1 MSTNIIPKLKPLSH
15 EELKNYP
22 VLYNKVPHE
31 DVSDKYTLISS
42 IDIINELRD
51 RFNWYVTSVQVS
63 KIKDESRQ
71 NKQVHLVRLR
81 HFDDLLAPKD
91 SAVEL
96 IFFNSFDRSK
106 AFSIS
111 MGLYRFC
118 CCNGLIL
125 GETFDSYRLRHIGDL
140 ENNLEE
146 IIAKVTKYKPKLE
159 EKVKEYS
166 NTMLSPQEMETF
178 ARLAAPLKFPA
189 HLEVD
194 YNQLLVPQRAEDMK
208 DSSIYTILNIIQEN
222 LIRANNVVGFK
233 KETGRRFTSKEISS
247 LKKDYEI
254 NVGVFNLADRI
265 YELKTQQSIAA

>member
-1 MSTNIIPKLKPLSH
+1 MSSNIISKLKPLSQ

-22 VLYNKVPHE
+22 VLYNKVAHE

-42 IDIINELRD
+42 IDIINHLRD

-63 KIKDESRQ
+63 QVKDESRE

-81 HFDDLLAPKD
+81 HFDSFLEEKESVP
-91 SAVEL
+91 EL
-96 IFFNSFDRSK
+96 IFFNSFDRTK

-111 MGLYRFC
+111 IGLYRFC

-125 GETFDSYRLRHIGDL
+125 GETFDSYKLRHIGDL
-140 ENNLEE
+140 DNSLDK
-146 IIAKVTKYKPKLE
+146 IIAKVSNYKPKLE

-166 NTMLSPQEMETF
+166 NTMLSQLEMETF
-178 ARLAAPLKFPA
+178 ARLAAPLKFAP

-194 YNQLLVPQRAEDMK
+194 TKQLLVPQRQEDMK
-208 DSSIYTILNIIQEN
+208 DTSIYTVLNIIQEN
-222 LIRANNVVGFK
+222 LIRANDVIGVN
-233 KETGRRFTSKEISS
+233 KETGRRFTSKGITS

-265 YELKTQQSIAA
+265 YRIKNPDAIAA